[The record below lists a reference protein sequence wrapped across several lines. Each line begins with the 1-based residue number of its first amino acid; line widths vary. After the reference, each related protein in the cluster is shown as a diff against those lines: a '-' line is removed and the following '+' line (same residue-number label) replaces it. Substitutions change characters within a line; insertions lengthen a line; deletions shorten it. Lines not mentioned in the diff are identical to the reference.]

1 MNNLPDSELIIL
13 ENIYGSGGQAL
24 HQRDLA
30 RIAGTSLGM
39 TNSILKRLVQKGFIT
54 VKKLNSRNI
63 QYAVTIEGIN
73 EILHRS
79 YRYFKRTIKNIV
91 FYKDTLDER
100 IQQAKRR
107 RINAVLLVG
116 ISDLD
121 FIIEHAC
128 HRCGVSFLKAV
139 DIQTAAEAMDDRTF
153 TVYAEHIPEPSGA
166 PKNTLYLSSILLSG
180 PESSAGS
187 ETRGSLPEGSPA

>member
-1 MNNLPDSELIIL
+1 MPCLFMDNLPDSEFIIL
-13 ENIYGSGGQAL
+13 ENIYGSEGAL
-24 HQRDLA
+24 RQRDLA
-30 RIAGTSLGM
+30 SAAGMSLGM
-39 TNSILKRLVQKGFIT
+39 TNAILKRLVKKGFIT
-54 VKKLNSRNI
+54 VQKLNSRSI
-63 QYAVTIEGIN
+63 QYAVTLEGIN

-91 FYKDTLDER
+91 FYKDTLDEH

-107 RINAVLLVG
+107 RINTVLLVG

-139 DIQTAAEAMDDRTF
+139 DAETAAEAMDDRTL
-153 TVYAEHIPEPSGA
+153 TVYAEHIPESSGT
-166 PKNTLYLSSILLSG
+166 PKNTLYLSSVLLSN
-180 PESSAGS
+180 PERIFF
-187 ETRGSLPEGSPA
+187 RGNKE